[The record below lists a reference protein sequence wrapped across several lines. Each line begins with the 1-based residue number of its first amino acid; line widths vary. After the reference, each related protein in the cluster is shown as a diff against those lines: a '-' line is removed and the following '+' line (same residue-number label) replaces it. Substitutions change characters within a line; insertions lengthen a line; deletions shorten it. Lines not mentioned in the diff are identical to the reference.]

1 MGNQTPKQT
10 ETWAESLSNILKPER
25 LVWNLLVLAFI
36 AGGFYYVTP
45 QQIESNTDSIQK
57 HLEQS
62 QTKFENL
69 DTRIDAN
76 TGRIRTIERSYV
88 PAEDLENFV
97 TKEDLESLKELMRE
111 IQSTQRSRLDYIINR
126 LDENQ

>member
-88 PAEDLENFV
+88 PAEDLEEFV
-97 TKEDLESLKELMRE
+97 TKQDLESLKELMRE